1 MFAAALCF
9 LAIAAA
15 PFRPA
20 LWPEYLGEWKR
31 VSAARVEVADPV
43 LLDDYG
49 MQAAERAEYT
59 IGKLRMNTT
68 AYRFRDAI
76 AGYAAYLEM
85 RPADAK
91 KSDFDDIAV
100 QSGNS
105 VYVLFGNYVFRF
117 DGGLPDYPVYEELLA
132 YVPKLDLTGLSP
144 LKDAL
149 PAAGRMPNSERYVLG
164 LASLDRFFPGV
175 PPSVAAFRL
184 GAKAIVARYGNS
196 KLAVFMYPAAAEAS
210 AQCGQFQKL
219 PGAAVRCDGEY
230 VAVTFDTGEEV
241 KQALAAFHKPVPPVS
256 KKPQLPP
263 PGAGYFSAAV
273 IGVLL
278 AAGLAIGLWLR
289 RRLAQRAG
297 VDPEIRLKIEG

>member
-9 LAIAAA
+9 LAVAAA

-31 VSAARVEVADPV
+31 VSAAPADVTDPV

-100 QSGNS
+100 QSGDS

-117 DGGLPDYPVYEELLA
+117 EGGLPDYPVYEELLA
-132 YVPKLDLTGLSP
+132 YVPKLDLTELP
-144 LKDAL
+144 RWKDAL
-149 PAAGRMPNSERYVLG
+149 PAAGRKPNSERCVLG
-164 LASLDRFFPGV
+164 LASLARFFPGV

-184 GAKAIVARYGNS
+184 GARAMVAQYGS
-196 KLAVFMYPAAAEAS
+196 GRLAVFSYPAEAEAA

-230 VAVTFDTGEEV
+230 AAVTFDTGEQV
-241 KQALAAFHKPVPPVS
+241 GQALEAFHKPVPPVS
-256 KKPQLPP
+256 KKPELPP
-263 PGAGYFSAAV
+263 PGASYFPAAV

-278 AAGLAIGLWLR
+278 AAGLGIGLWLR

-297 VDPEIRLKIEG
+297 VDPEIRLKLEG